1 MSRVTRDDSVRTH
14 RVPVADSRAP
24 LVVKGLDQKNFFARW
39 VLDVDE
45 RIATFQAAGYEFVN
59 KNEIQSAGSKTVEA
73 SAEGQ
78 DTRVS
83 KPAGRG
89 LRLYLMKQPRKFWL
103 EDRKAKDRVIDSTEE
118 AIKPSKEKDGANFGK
133 IKLGN
138 SVGEDSTK
146 IDWEG
151 A

>member
-1 MSRVTRDDSVRTH
+1 MSRTSREDSVRTT
-14 RVPVADSRAP
+14 RIPVADSRAP
-24 LVVKGLDQKNFFARW
+24 LVVKGLDQKNFKARW

-45 RIATFQAAGYEFVN
+45 RIATFQQAGYEFVN

-89 LRLYLMKQPRKFWL
+89 LRLYLMKQPMKFWL
-103 EDRKAKDRVIDSTEE
+103 EDRKAKDRTIDLTEE
-118 AIKPSKEKDGANFGK
+118 AIKPSKDKDGANFGK
-133 IKLGN
+133 VKLGHTT
-138 SVGEDSTK
+138 GEDDK